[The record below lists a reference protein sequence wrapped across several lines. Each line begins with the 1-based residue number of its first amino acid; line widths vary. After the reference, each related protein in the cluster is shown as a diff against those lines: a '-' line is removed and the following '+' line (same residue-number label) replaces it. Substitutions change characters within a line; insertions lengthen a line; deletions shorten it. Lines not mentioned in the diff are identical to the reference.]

1 MWTAARMGRDRMR
14 VVWQREE
21 TREDRDEMERR
32 LKAELEEKARLDLST
47 KLADVNVFLD
57 EQARARDRLDAM
69 RDTNDAQQRRE
80 LQQQQHKWQVR
91 GQGVRATTTQ
101 MAGKR
106 TGS

>member
-1 MWTAARMGRDRMR
+1 MGRDRMT

-91 GQGVRATTTQ
+91 GQAVRATTQ

-106 TGS
+106 TES